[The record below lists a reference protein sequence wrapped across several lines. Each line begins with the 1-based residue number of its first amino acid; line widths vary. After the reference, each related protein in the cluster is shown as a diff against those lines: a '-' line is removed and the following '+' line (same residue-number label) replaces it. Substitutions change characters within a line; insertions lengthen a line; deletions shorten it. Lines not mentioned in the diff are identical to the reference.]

1 MHLKQVQPT
10 QGVDKGGLIWKLK
23 KNLFTSSCLS
33 HRCFLIVFLHWGA
46 ATAISKFE
54 CLVNFTEFKLSTS
67 LTVEYSFR
75 PNFPIPKIKI
85 IFAASGHYL
94 NLHDIM
100 TNQPKWK
107 HFLLASKKVQ
117 KEYRI
122 WKESLSL
129 ESKWMLDDDDNKLN
143 IIITNVL
150 T

>member
-1 MHLKQVQPT
+1 MDLVDALKTSATYSGSWQRGSYLKIKEKPLHLILSLPSMFPDSV
-10 QGVDKGGLIWKLK
+10 
-23 KNLFTSSCLS
+23 FTL
-33 HRCFLIVFLHWGA
+33 GA

-107 HFLLASKKVQ
+107 HFPLASKKVQ

-129 ESKWMLDDDDNKLN
+129 HVHIHWHL
-143 IIITNVL
+143 IG
-150 T
+150 